1 MSKSLL
7 NGLAGIR
14 AHQTQMDVIGNNIA
28 NLNTVGYKTSRA
40 TFQETLNQT
49 IAPAQ
54 PPTGG
59 MGGVNPSQIGLGTT
73 IGAVKSIFTQG
84 NLQETGSTTDLAILG
99 NGFFVVSNGDD
110 RFFSRNG
117 NFHFDGNGMIVN
129 NQGMAVQGKQYD
141 ARGVVS
147 GGIGSMEIPADKKIP
162 AQDTTEV
169 EFSGN
174 LNSEQRVLGTVTQ
187 TKPFMATA
195 DVSEDFNGLYANG
208 TAETFLQLTRGMDT
222 LTVGYEDTVAG
233 TTAVQ
238 KTFTYG
244 IDFTTIQELVNV
256 VNDPANGRW
265 PNEIYSSN

>member
-54 PPTGG
+54 PPSGG

-99 NGFFVVSNGDD
+99 NGFFVVNNGDD
-110 RFFSRNG
+110 NFYSRNG

-129 NQGMAVQGKQYD
+129 NQGMSVMGKQYD
-141 ARGVVS
+141 ARGAVS
-147 GGIGSMEIPADKKIP
+147 GGIGPLEIPADK
-162 AQDTTEV
+162 
-169 EFSGN
+169 
-174 LNSEQRVLGTVTQ
+174 
-187 TKPFMATA
+187 
-195 DVSEDFNGLYANG
+195 
-208 TAETFLQLTRGMDT
+208 
-222 LTVGYEDTVAG
+222 
-233 TTAVQ
+233 
-238 KTFTYG
+238 
-244 IDFTTIQELVNV
+244 
-256 VNDPANGRW
+256 
-265 PNEIYSSN
+265 